1 MALESQANFKTA
13 IAAAAVQLT
22 TAFQDTV
29 DTKTAGVI
37 ADPTHPLRQLEK
49 LFSFAPL
56 TGVVTKDDTYIE
68 AYFDDGKTHP
78 KKNPFD
84 VSAKA
89 LAALATATVE
99 DADKSKIIITYDMQL
114 DDEAVP
120 LAADFTVTED
130 AAGVTAISAIT
141 VSGATLN
148 IDMNGDFANGD
159 TITIDY
165 TPGLKPVKAAI
176 AGFPVLALAAQV
188 VTNNVT

>member
-1 MALESQANFKTA
+1 MTLVSQANFKTA

-22 TAFQDTV
+22 TALQDTV
-29 DTKTAGVI
+29 DTKTAGKI
-37 ADPTHPLRQLEK
+37 ADPSHPLRQIEK
-49 LFSFAPL
+49 LFSFNPL

-68 AYFDDGKTHP
+68 AYYDDGQTHP

-89 LAALATATVE
+89 LAALSTATVE

-114 DDEAVP
+114 DTGAVP
-120 LAADFTVTED
+120 NAEDFTVTED

-165 TPGLKPVKAAI
+165 TPGQKPVKAAI
-176 AGFPVLALAAQV
+176 AGFPVLALSGQV